1 MKKTFI
7 LGVLILMC
15 QSILAQIDTS
25 GNWYSGQLIFSARNI
40 GNGQVLM
47 NGMAEGEE
55 IEFVLAPVAGK
66 PDTFQVKD
74 SPNGYVNMYE
84 SAKTVKH
91 LQEGNLDVLC
101 FYNEKNLLEDV
112 LSKETEDDS
121 EVLNRTRWIQ
131 QMKGYYVI
139 EFDGEVYNLEWED
152 NVLNIGGILVPY
164 EAETFNGNPTGYIN
178 VEETG
183 GTFLMGLWQVEPTLE
198 GFRLHEVE
206 YDDMD
211 FTSLFDRKKGELFYE
226 FWYNDEDTD
235 RFAYASLILLND
247 KQFREFD
254 KPTLRIMRNSILAHN
269 GYVFSSADLKEYFGN
284 QAWYRPAASNDEVYP
299 KLSLI
304 ERLNIE
310 LIQAMEGR

>member
-7 LGVLILMC
+7 IGVLMLMC
-15 QSILAQIDTS
+15 QSILAQIDTG
-25 GNWYSGQLIFSARNI
+25 GNWYSGQLIFSAQDK

-55 IEFVLAPVAGK
+55 IEFVLVPVSGK
-66 PDTFQVKD
+66 IDTFQVKD

-91 LQEGNLDVLC
+91 LKEGNLDVLC

-131 QMKGYYVI
+131 QMKGEYVTNI
-139 EFDGEVYNLEWED
+139 DGDTYRLEWED
-152 NVLNIGGILVPY
+152 KALNVGGVMVPY
-164 EAETFNGNPTGYIN
+164 EAETFNGYPTGYIN
-178 VEETG
+178 VEKTG
-183 GTFLMGLWQVEPTLE
+183 GTFLMGLWKVEPTLE
-198 GFRLHEVE
+198 GFRLYEVE
-206 YDDMD
+206 YDDKD
-211 FTSLFDRKKGELFYE
+211 FTSIFDRKRGDLFHE
-226 FWYNDEDTD
+226 FKYADKDTD
-235 RFAYASLILLND
+235 RFAYASLVLLND

-269 GYVFSSADLKEYFGN
+269 GYVFSSADLQTYFGK